1 MSTGSLLSQSS
12 RSEGGGQH
20 GSAGC
25 HAHRLKAIKEGF
37 PKGQLG
43 VSVGRGI
50 DRTTR
55 EKVGVCEDHREEGTQ
70 LGPEGK
76 QEFNRP
82 GDMGEGMSEEKT
94 SSDRGTQCSETL

>member
-1 MSTGSLLSQSS
+1 M
-12 RSEGGGQH
+12 
-20 GSAGC
+20 
-25 HAHRLKAIKEGF
+25 
-37 PKGQLG
+37 
-43 VSVGRGI
+43 
-50 DRTTR
+50 
-55 EKVGVCEDHREEGTQ
+55 GVCEDHREEGTQ